1 MLAARVLSLAVFS
14 RRARA
19 CALSA
24 ALFSLETVACTA
36 GTASNNC
43 ALNTCTSGA
52 VLKTFANVTRDQMQ
66 TATVSACIDA
76 TCVSGTPS
84 SVPSSPGDRL
94 TVSLQ
99 GQLNVTGFLGSPI
112 AGKGYVVE
120 ADFNLS
126 DSSLNTTDTFQ
137 LYVTTADGTKI
148 DGAINETP
156 KFTKDT
162 PNGPDCPPVCE
173 DAVIDKTQ

>member
-1 MLAARVLSLAVFS
+1 MMH
-14 RRARA
+14 
-19 CALSA
+19 
-24 ALFSLETVACTA
+24 TVACTA

-66 TATVSACIDA
+66 TATISACIDNQ
-76 TCVSGTPS
+76 CVSGTPS

-99 GQLNVTGFLGSPI
+99 GQLNVTGYLGSPDPE
-112 AGKGYVVE
+112 KGYVVE

-126 DSSLNTTDTFQ
+126 DSAPAASDTYQ
-137 LYVTTADGTKI
+137 LFVTTADGTKVAGGI
-148 DGAINETP
+148 DETAI
-156 KFTKDT
+156 FTKTT
-162 PNGPDCPPVCE
+162 PNGADCPPVCQN
-173 DAVIDKTQ
+173 AVIDKTQ